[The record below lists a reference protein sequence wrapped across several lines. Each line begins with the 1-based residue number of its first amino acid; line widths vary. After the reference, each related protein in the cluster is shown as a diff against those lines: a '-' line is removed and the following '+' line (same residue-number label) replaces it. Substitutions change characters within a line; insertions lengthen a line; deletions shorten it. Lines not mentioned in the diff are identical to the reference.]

1 MSTNQRPLIA
11 IDWGTTSLRG
21 ARLGAACLHDLP
33 LDQVA
38 DHGRHQ
44 RDRLDVLEP
53 RERERRLRKQEVAG
67 KDRELRIWHCSS
79 P

>member
-1 MSTNQRPLIA
+1 M
-11 IDWGTTSLRG
+11 
-21 ARLGAACLHDLP
+21 ACLHDLA
-33 LDQVA
+33 LDEVA

-67 KDRELRIWHCSS
+67 KDRELRILHSLIAVKRARLV
-79 P
+79 